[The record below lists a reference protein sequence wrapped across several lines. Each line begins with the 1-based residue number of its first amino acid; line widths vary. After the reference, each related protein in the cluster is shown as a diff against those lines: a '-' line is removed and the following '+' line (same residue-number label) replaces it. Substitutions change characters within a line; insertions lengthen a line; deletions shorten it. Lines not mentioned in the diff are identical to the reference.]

1 MRNLL
6 SRIFWRESKVIHQ
19 GQGTKTKEISL
30 LLEDNS
36 GDKAIVKSGTKKRT
50 STSDVYPAKK
60 RRSFLSNTGKAL
72 LDEVSAAGIMNFPAQ
87 INVPLGK
94 SLGTKPLQPQPQPQC
109 YELIKRTGQIKRYN
123 GCDVLF
129 SKVDEDLCVLG
140 RHELDWYPAVDK
152 KHSTKIYKIAK
163 RNFYYCTKRKC
174 ILARRPLI
182 SLESIDIKHGAG
194 IG

>member
-1 MRNLL
+1 M
-6 SRIFWRESKVIHQ
+6 
-19 GQGTKTKEISL
+19 
-30 LLEDNS
+30 
-36 GDKAIVKSGTKKRT
+36 
-50 STSDVYPAKK
+50 YPAKK
-60 RRSFLSNTGKAL
+60 RRLFLFNTGNAL
-72 LDEVSAAGIMNFPAQ
+72 LDEVSAVGIMNFPAP
-87 INVPLGK
+87 ITVPLGK
-94 SLGTKPLQPQPQPQC
+94 SLGPKPSQPELQPQC
-109 YELIKRTGQIKRYN
+109 YDYELIKRRGQIKRCN

-163 RNFYYCTKRKC
+163 RNFCN

-194 IG
+194 IGQHDIQRVETEFGVKLISP